1 MNKGTTRDDIAA
13 YLTKGKGDNVQRR
26 LAELRLAYSEI
37 GTLSNTFLRALEGVE
52 RVTPTILPTQ
62 ASGRWSYLNPP
73 LSGFPKKCV
82 NPECAE
88 YHHEKTKECWS
99 VRDCFIP
106 DEGTFW
112 IEHDLDA
119 VEHRIYAL
127 ILQWESR
134 INALLTGVDIHTPV
148 TCSLFNLP
156 LPLNILNPHT
166 GEEDV
171 QWRKQ
176 VSWQGKDDTRR
187 TMSKNFTYGGQYF
200 YVRLARRN
208 EKVRKPFRLANGVV
222 YNPNYVY
229 SMPNIQSYK
238 VIDTNPHSSTY
249 GELII
254 PNYEELAVN
263 FVEDKENNEIQKRKA
278 EVMEKCRRDK
288 QSRTLYGGRRYAWFG
303 NQDAAKALFNHIIQ
317 GTVASYINE
326 SVILLQ
332 REFPESYIIHNQ
344 HDSLKWAFEYT
355 LGNKEVQEQDTL
367 DKVKKLCQRAFD
379 MGQYSMPITATF
391 KIVRAVND

>member
-1 MNKGTTRDDIAA
+1 MNEGTTRDDIAA
-13 YLTKGKGDNVQRR
+13 YLARGKGDNVQRR

-37 GTLSNTFLRALEGVE
+37 GTLSNTFLSALEGVE

-62 ASGRWSYLNPP
+62 ASGRWSYLDPP

-82 NPECAE
+82 NPDCPE
-88 YHHEKTKECWS
+88 YHHEKTKDCWG

-127 ILQWESR
+127 ILQWENR
-134 INALLTGVDIHTPV
+134 IKALLSGVDIHTPV

-156 LPLNILNPHT
+156 LPINLLNPHT

-171 QWRKQ
+171 KWRTET
-176 VSWQGKDDTRR
+176 SWQGKDDTRR

-200 YVRLARRN
+200 YVRLARKN
-208 EKVRKPFRLANGVV
+208 EKIRKPYRISNGLV

-229 SMPNIQSYK
+229 SIPNIQSYK
-238 VIDTNPHSSTY
+238 VIDTDPYSPNY
-249 GELII
+249 GKLII
-254 PNYEELAVN
+254 PNYEVLAVN

-288 QSRTLYGGRRYAWFG
+288 CSRTLYGGRRYAWFG
-303 NQDAAKALFNHIIQ
+303 SQDAAKALFNHIIQ

-344 HDSLKWAFEYT
+344 HDSLKWAFEYK
-355 LGNKEVQEQDTL
+355 LGNKVVQEQDTL
-367 DKVKKLCQRAFD
+367 DKVRKLCQRSFD